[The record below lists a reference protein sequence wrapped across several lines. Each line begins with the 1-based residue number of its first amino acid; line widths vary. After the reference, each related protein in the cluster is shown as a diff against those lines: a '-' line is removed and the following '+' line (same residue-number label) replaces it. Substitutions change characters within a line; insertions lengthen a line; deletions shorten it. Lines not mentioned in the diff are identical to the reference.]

1 MENRL
6 VFSFG
11 GQVEFLRMVEKKS
24 GLKVNELSRLVGVV
38 SRSYRD
44 WRRGK
49 LNMSE
54 KAADIFCERFDL
66 TLSEDKTEMIKKWK
80 EHRREIGMRGGEAA
94 FKMYGSPATLEGRK
108 KAGAKTLALLRRQ
121 GIIPPV
127 VELNFIKEK
136 NESLAEFIGILLG
149 DGGITLWQACIT
161 LNSEADKEY
170 LVFVLNLIKKLFC
183 FDARVY
189 KVKKCKA
196 NVINCN
202 GTKFV
207 DYLIELGL
215 KIGNKVRQQ
224 VGVPDWVLENKQ
236 FRIACM
242 RGLIDTD
249 GGIFIHKYKVGGKE
263 YKYLKLCFTNRS
275 IPLLNFVR
283 DVLEELGMTPKIILN
298 RVSEKVWLYNQK
310 EVYEYLKIV
319 GTHNPRLLKNA
330 RILEESDSPVHSGSL
345 LNS

>member
-6 VFSFG
+6 IFSSH
-11 GQVEFLRMVEKKS
+11 GQTGFLQMVEKRS
-24 GLKVNELSRLVGVV
+24 GLKVDGLSRLVGIVP
-38 SRSYRD
+38 RSYRD

-54 KAADIFCERFDL
+54 KAADVLCQEFDL
-66 TLSEDKTEMIKKWK
+66 TLPEDKREMIKRWK
-80 EHRREIGMRGGEAA
+80 EHRSRIGKKGGKST
-94 FKMYGSPATLEGRK
+94 FKIHGNPATMEGRK
-108 KAGAKTLALLRRQ
+108 KGGAKTLALLRDR

-127 VELNFIKEK
+127 VKLNFIKKKSEG
-136 NESLAEFIGILLG
+136 LAEFVGILLG
-149 DGGITLWQACIT
+149 DGGITAGQACIT

-170 LVFVLNLIKKLFC
+170 LVYVLNLIKELFR
-183 FDARVY
+183 FEARFY
-189 KVKKCKA
+189 KIKRCKA

-207 DYLIELGL
+207 DYLVELGL
-215 KIGNKVRQQ
+215 KIGNKVKQQ
-224 VGVPDWVLENKQ
+224 VGVPGWVAENKN
-236 FRIACM
+236 FRIACV
-242 RGLIDTD
+242 RGLMDTD

-275 IPLLNFVR
+275 IPLLNFVK
-283 DVLEELGMTPKIILN
+283 DVLSELGMSPKIILN
-298 RVSEKVWLYNQK
+298 RVSEKVWLYNQD

-319 GTHNPRLLKNA
+319 GTHNSRLLKNKT
-330 RILEESDSPVHSGSL
+330 ILEESDSQVHSGSL